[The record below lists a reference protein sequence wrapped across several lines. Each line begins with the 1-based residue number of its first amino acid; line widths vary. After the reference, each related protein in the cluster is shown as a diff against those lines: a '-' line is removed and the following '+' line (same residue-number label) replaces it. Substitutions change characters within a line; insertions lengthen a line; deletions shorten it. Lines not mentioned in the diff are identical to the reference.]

1 LKWFLLLGGVSFAAI
16 VILRVVINN
25 LMMRDADAEGNHFF
39 EDPKV
44 RVSALVMVTSM
55 IVVLIAVAYQLLY
68 NRFRNEQ
75 KNLALINEQQA
86 AQLQFLK
93 AQINPH
99 FLFNALN
106 NVYSLTVAKSDDAPK
121 MLLKL
126 SDLLRYVIYESQK
139 ETVDLAR
146 EAQHI
151 RQFIELFQMRSEAPL
166 SIQFTTTGNLSGV
179 PIEPMILIPLVENC
193 FKHCDFDQNPNAF
206 TNIQLE
212 TTPQY
217 IRFFSQNTFDKTDQQ
232 KDAVGGV
239 GLENIQRR
247 LALRYAERFDLH
259 FGENAGVFTV
269 ELKIKMGDNV
279 SDIFKT
285 TDTF

>member
-1 LKWFLLLGGVSFAAI
+1 
-16 VILRVVINN
+16 LRVAINN
-25 LMMRDADAEGNHFF
+25 LMMRDADAEGRHFF
-39 EDPKV
+39 EDPKA
-44 RVSALVMVTSM
+44 RVAALVMVTSI
-55 IVVLIAVAYQLLY
+55 IVALVAVGYQLLY
-68 NRFRNEQ
+68 NRFKNEQ

-106 NVYSLTVAKSDDAPK
+106 NVYSLTLAKSNDAPK

-146 EAQHI
+146 EAQSI
-151 RQFIELFQMRSEAPL
+151 GQFIELFQMRSEAPL
-166 SIQFTTTGNLSGV
+166 RIQFTTAGNLSGV
-179 PIEPMILIPLVENC
+179 RIEPMILIPLVENC
-193 FKHCDFDQNPNAF
+193 FKHCDFDQNPAAF
-206 TNIQLE
+206 TKIQLE

-217 IRFFSQNTFDKTDQQ
+217 LRFFSQNTFDKTDKQ

-239 GLENIQRR
+239 GLENIRRR
-247 LALRYAERFDLH
+247 LALRYGERFDLV
-259 FGENAGVFTV
+259 FGDNVGVFTV
-269 ELKIKMGDNV
+269 ELKIEI
-279 SDIFKT
+279 S
-285 TDTF
+285 